1 MRKQVEWRDIEGFEG
16 LYKVSD
22 KGNAK
27 SLDREVWD
35 SRGYF
40 KKLKGKNLTNVL
52 MKIGY
57 LSVTLTK
64 EGKQYKRYVHRL
76 VCETFL
82 EKEEHHECVNH
93 INGDKLDNRVENL
106 EWTTY
111 SENNK
116 HAYET
121 NLKSN
126 RGENQS
132 RHKLKEED
140 VLEIRRLYAKGDYTH
155 RGLAKDF
162 GVTHGTI
169 GNIIRRKIW
178 THI

>member
-22 KGNAK
+22 RGNVK

-40 KKLKGKNLTNVL
+40 KKLKGKNLTNIL

-76 VCETFL
+76 VC
-82 EKEEHHECVNH
+82 
-93 INGDKLDNRVENL
+93 
-106 EWTTY
+106 TTHKA
-111 SENNK
+111 NK
-116 HAYET
+116 F
-121 NLKSN
+121 
-126 RGENQS
+126 
-132 RHKLKEED
+132 
-140 VLEIRRLYAKGDYTH
+140 YT
-155 RGLAKDF
+155 
-162 GVTHGTI
+162 
-169 GNIIRRKIW
+169 IIQM
-178 THI
+178 